1 MNIRVAVAILIGVV
15 LVVMII
21 VWIYQRQRT
30 TRLQRQFG
38 PEYDRLL
45 AGHRSRRRVE
55 AELEAR
61 CQRVKALHLHE
72 LDAAKRRELL
82 GAWESAQARFADD
95 PRGAVAAAARLVEE
109 ALEAQGYSVGSV
121 DQCMADLSVHHAYA
135 AEDYRTAREIS
146 ARAERG
152 GASTE
157 DLRQAMIF
165 YRALFEDVLGE
176 RIRKQEAHHERAA

>member
-1 MNIRVAVAILIGVV
+1 MNIRIAVAILICV
-15 LVVMII
+15 LVVVTII
-21 VWIYQRQRT
+21 VWTFKSRRT

-45 AGHRSRRRVE
+45 ATHRSRRRVE

-72 LDAAKRRELL
+72 LDAAKRRQLL
-82 GAWESAQARFADD
+82 EAWESAQARFADD
-95 PRGAVAAAARLVEE
+95 PRGAVAAAARLVED
-109 ALEAQGYSVGSV
+109 ALEAEGYPVRNV
-121 DQCMADLSVHHAYA
+121 DQSMADLSVHHAYA

-146 ARAERG
+146 ERAERG

-165 YRALFEDVLGE
+165 YRVLFEDILGE
-176 RIRKQEAHHERAA
+176 RIRKQETHHERAA

>member
-1 MNIRVAVAILIGVV
+1 MDIRMAVAILIGV
-15 LVVMII
+15 LVVVTII
-21 VWIYQRQRT
+21 VWIFQRQRT
-30 TRLQRQFG
+30 TRLERQFG

-45 AGHRSRRRVE
+45 ATHPSRRRVE

-61 CQRVKALHLHE
+61 CQRVEALHLHE
-72 LDAAKRRELL
+72 LDAARRRQFLH
-82 GAWESAQARFADD
+82 AWESAQARFADD
-95 PRGAVAAAARLVEE
+95 PRGAVGGAARLVEE
-109 ALEAQGYSVGSV
+109 TLEAEGYSVNSF
-121 DQCMADLSVHHAYA
+121 DQCMADLSVHHAYV

-165 YRALFEDVLGE
+165 YRALFEDVVGE

>member
-1 MNIRVAVAILIGVV
+1 MNIRMAVAILIGVV
-15 LVVMII
+15 VVVMII
-21 VWIYQRQRT
+21 VLIYQRQRT

-45 AGHRSRRRVE
+45 ATHRSRRRVE

-72 LDAAKRRELL
+72 LDAARRRQLL
-82 GAWESAQARFADD
+82 DAWESAQARFADD

-109 ALEAQGYSVGSV
+109 VLEAEGYSVSSF
-121 DQCMADLSVHHAYA
+121 DQCMADLSVHHAYVT
-135 AEDYRTAREIS
+135 EDYRTAREIS